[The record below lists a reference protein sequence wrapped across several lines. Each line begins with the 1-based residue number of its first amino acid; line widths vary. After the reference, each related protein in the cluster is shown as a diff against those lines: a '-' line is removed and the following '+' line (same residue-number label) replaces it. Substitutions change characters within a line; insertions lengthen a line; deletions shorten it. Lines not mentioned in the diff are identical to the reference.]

1 MIVARRSFLNMV
13 RKISQIVANE
23 RLIRALFAA
32 FTIIGLATVFPI
44 EIRAQSDEMLIIA
57 HRGASGERPEHTLA
71 AYERAIDQGAD
82 YIEPDLVVTKDLVL
96 IARHETELSDTTDVA
111 SREEF
116 EGRRR
121 EKTIDGQRVAGWFAE
136 DFTLEEIRTLRA
148 RERFPTVRRA
158 NLRFNG
164 LYQVPTFEEII
175 HLVRAKEVE
184 TGRRIGLYPE
194 LKHPNFLLQ
203 ETGIDVVDLLVSEL
217 RKEGL
222 DGADAKV
229 ILQSFEIGPLQRLDR
244 MVDVKLAQ
252 LIDSTGGPADEPGIS
267 YSEMGSPSG
276 LADIASYADIV
287 APDMRLLFDAEGA
300 PLDLVRDSIDA
311 GLELHTWTL
320 RKENAFLPPKLRRGD
335 SESATGDIQA
345 LVGLLRAQGI
355 DGVFTDHPEAVAR
368 ALAVLSDEQ

>member
-32 FTIIGLATVFPI
+32 FTIISLATVFPV

-175 HLVRAKEVE
+175 RLVRAKEAE

-203 ETGIDVVDLLVSEL
+203 EAGIDVVDLLVSEL
-217 RKEGL
+217 RKERL

-229 ILQSFEIGPLQRLDR
+229 IVQSFEIGPLQRLDR

-267 YSEMGSPSG
+267 YSEMASPSG

-300 PLDLVRDSIDA
+300 PLDLVRDSVDA

-335 SESATGDIQA
+335 GESATGDVNA
-345 LVGLLRAQGI
+345 LVGILRAQGI
-355 DGVFTDHPEAVAR
+355 GGVFTDHPELVAR
-368 ALAVLSDEQ
+368 APASLTNEQ